1 MNGNIDIERLRKDLL
16 DYFGSAMFSG
26 FPMAMMDVMKIQ
38 NASADTLI
46 RIASENGF
54 DLSKYIE

>member
-1 MNGNIDIERLRKDLL
+1 MNGNIDIEKLRKDLL

-26 FPMAMMDVMKIQ
+26 FPMAMMDVSRVE

-54 DLSKYIE
+54 NLNKYL

>member
-16 DYFGSAMFSG
+16 GYFGSAMFSG
-26 FPMAMMDVMKIQ
+26 FPMAMMDVSRVE

-54 DLSKYIE
+54 NLNKYL

>member
-1 MNGNIDIERLRKDLL
+1 MERSIDIERLRGDLL

-26 FPMAMMDVMKIQ
+26 FPMAMMDVMKIE

-54 DLSKYIE
+54 NLNKYL

>member
-1 MNGNIDIERLRKDLL
+1 MNGNIDIERLRIELL

-26 FPMAMMDVMKIQ
+26 FPMAMMDVSRVE

-54 DLSKYIE
+54 NLNKYL

>member
-26 FPMAMMDVMKIQ
+26 FPMAMMDVSRVE

-54 DLSKYIE
+54 NLNKYL